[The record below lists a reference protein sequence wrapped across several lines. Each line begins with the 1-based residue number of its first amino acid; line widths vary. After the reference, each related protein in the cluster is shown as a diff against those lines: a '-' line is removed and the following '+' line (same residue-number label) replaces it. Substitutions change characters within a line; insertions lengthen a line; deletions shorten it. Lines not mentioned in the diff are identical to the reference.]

1 MTDELI
7 VADDTVKREFSAEL
21 TAGEGRTVDV
31 RIVPYGEQI
40 THNDGLGGL
49 PVGVDYTEEWMPG
62 VFSHQVNAAHR
73 VVANFEHQE
82 GIAGIVGKGIA
93 LREASDGFHGTF
105 RILPTPAG
113 ETILSLLRDDDG
125 PAVVDGVS
133 LEARPVKSVR
143 GANGVVQR
151 VKAHLSAVAFTRFS
165 AYKGAR
171 VLAVRQQPSVVWE
184 PEMLPHELPDEVV
197 ERCRRLGV
205 KLPQRY
211 QAHPDETDTPADAGT
226 PGVGTRQDG
235 AHSDLEGTADA
246 DSVRA

>member
-93 LREASDGFHGTF
+93 LREANDGFHGTF

-171 VLAVRQQPSVVWE
+171 VLAVRQQPQVIWDE
-184 PEMLPHELPDEVV
+184 ELLPTGLSDETV
-197 ERCRRLGV
+197 ERCRSLGIR
-205 KLPQRY
+205 LPQRY
-211 QAHPDETDTPADAGT
+211 TAHPDDTDTPAETGT
-226 PGVGTRQDG
+226 SEIGTRQAGDNP
-235 AHSDLEGTADA
+235 DLEG
-246 DSVRA
+246 SQ